1 MTYNRYVPGAD
12 GAYRRETIVQ
22 PDSRSETPAYTIR
35 RSEPQRGMH
44 LPMLQSLE
52 TEDLL
57 VLAVLILL
65 LLSGDESD
73 RLTTLITIAAFLLL
87 Q

>member
-1 MTYNRYVPGAD
+1 MTYNRYIPNAD
-12 GAYRRETIVQ
+12 GAYRRETILQ
-22 PDSRSETPAYTIR
+22 PDSRSEAPAYTAR
-35 RSEPQRGMH
+35 SSEPQHGIR

-57 VLAVLILL
+57 VLAVLVLL
-65 LLSGDESD
+65 LFSSEESD